1 KKLAERGFIAL
12 FVVFL
17 NTGLSAQIPLSNK
30 PNNQTQPPSA
40 QQVVTLP
47 SAFANEISINYVET
61 KTALAPIT
69 NLNSF
74 TSATYQNVSTV
85 FEYFDG
91 LGRPLQTVYK
101 QASPSTTPKDIVTAF
116 VYDEFGRQVVSFL
129 PYTQTTGSNTADG
142 SFKLNPFSDQDYF
155 YKNLYK
161 DSENQLMFLGESVF
175 YSKNVF
181 ENSPLNRTVKTMAP
195 GNSWAGGSGN
205 GIGIEYKFLL
215 NNEYDQVRIWDGNAS
230 SNVYEEGE
238 LLKQVIIDEQGNAV
252 VEYKDKDGLVILK
265 KVQSGVIPSDYS
277 GHSNFLCTYY
287 IYDDFN
293 QLVLVIPP
301 KAVEALSSTWE
312 ASQNLLDELCFQYK
326 YDKRKRMIEKK
337 V

>member
-1 KKLAERGFIAL
+1 
-12 FVVFL
+12 
-17 NTGLSAQIPLSNK
+17 
-30 PNNQTQPPSA
+30 
-40 QQVVTLP
+40 
-47 SAFANEISINYVET
+47 
-61 KTALAPIT
+61 
-69 NLNSF
+69 
-74 TSATYQNVSTV
+74 
-85 FEYFDG
+85 
-91 LGRPLQTVYK
+91 
-101 QASPSTTPKDIVTAF
+101 
-116 VYDEFGRQVVSFL
+116 
-129 PYTQTTGSNTADG
+129 
-142 SFKLNPFSDQDYF
+142 
-155 YKNLYK
+155 
-161 DSENQLMFLGESVF
+161 
-175 YSKNVF
+175 
-181 ENSPLNRTVKTMAP
+181 KTMAP

-287 IYDDFN
+287 VYDDFN

-337 V
+337 VPGAGWVYMVYDKRDRLVFTQDANLRENDYWLVNFYDHLNRPVLTARIYTSWGLSEREELQEYID